1 MVAGNGREFF
11 RKTLKRDSMRKHM
24 TILLTVAIGTVAVAT
39 AGHWLLK
46 KPDTRTPA
54 FKPASF
60 TRTHLEQTIESTA
73 VVQPRNRIEIRPP
86 ISGRIDEVLV
96 EEGHTVRKGEV
107 IARMSSTERA
117 TLLDAARAKG
127 DAAYSKWE
135 NAYKPTPLVAPLDGR
150 IIARGTEPGQ
160 TVTAADTVLVLSD
173 RLIVSAQ
180 VDETDI
186 GAIHVGQRAVIVLDA
201 YRNIHICGTVTRIAY
216 EAVTHNNVTIYA
228 VEVEPETVPDCMK
241 SGMTASA
248 TFTVREVQGA
258 LTLPSDAIIM
268 QDGHRYVLIDAGV
281 GRQAERRMVK
291 TGLTGNGRIEVI
303 GGLDGSET
311 VLRKSFS
318 MVTNKEAGTSPF
330 VPSPPRRKP

>member
-1 MVAGNGREFF
+1 MI
-11 RKTLKRDSMRKHM
+11 
-24 TILLTVAIGTVAVAT
+24 ILLTAAIGTVAVAT
-39 AGHWLLK
+39 AGRWLLK
-46 KPDTRTPA
+46 KPDFRTPA
-54 FKPASF
+54 FEPAPF
-60 TRTHLEQTIESTA
+60 TRAHLEQTIESTA

-135 NAYKPTPLVAPLDGR
+135 NVYKPTPLVAPLDGR

-186 GAIHVGQRAVIVLDA
+186 GAIQVGQRAVMVLDA
-201 YRNIHICGTVTRIAY
+201 YRNIDIPGTVTRIAY
-216 EAVTHNNVTIYA
+216 EAVTHNNVIIYA

-258 LTLPSDAIIM
+258 LTLPCDAIIM

-291 TGLTGNGRIEVI
+291 TGLTGNGRVEVL

-311 VLRKSFS
+311 VLRKSFA
-318 MVTNKEAGTSPF
+318 MVTSKAFGTSPF